1 MHSFLSR
8 CLLWA
13 AVIGLVLAA
22 AADAEPLPP
31 PAVGEAIPRP
41 AAGENAPAALD
52 LATALQWT
60 LSGNPDLVSLRRSL
74 SVSAAAVAVARQFP
88 TSLNPTVT
96 IDYQPWTFDRDTG
109 QGAHRLEQ
117 LIGVT
122 WSQPI
127 ELGDRTA
134 KRLAI
139 ARAAYD
145 QTHWNVLQAE
155 LQAMVE
161 TYRLHQTASY
171 RRERLRVAQHLAE
184 FNVQLLQTVRRQM
197 EAAQASAA
205 DVVLAEV
212 ENQSMVERLQTA
224 QQEYIDA
231 LTDLRRQIGL
241 PECVASV
248 VPAGGLKVPEGVS
261 AGEEEELIR
270 MALESHPEIN
280 AARAQA
286 AGSHA
291 ALALARADRI
301 VIPSVGPYY
310 EHDEAGI
317 TYYGVALSSPIPV
330 LNSGKPLVRQREM
343 EHSRDV
349 VAVEQLRIRTI
360 ARVRASL
367 VRWNQT
373 KGLVARVDAATAMI
387 QDQTAKMER
396 LYAAGQTDLLK
407 LLQVR
412 QRLIEAENAQLD
424 MTWQATQAYSE
435 LLTALGATPLIGS
448 LQPPADALLSLPV
461 R

>member
-1 MHSFLSR
+1 MDGFGPR
-8 CLLWA
+8 CLLCA
-13 AVIGLVLAA
+13 LAIGLLLAQG
-22 AADAEPLPP
+22 ADAEPPP
-31 PAVGEAIPRP
+31 PPGAGEAIPQP
-41 AAGENAPAALD
+41 MAGDHAEATLD
-52 LATALQWT
+52 LATALQWM
-60 LSGNPDLVSLRRSL
+60 LARNPDLVSLRRSL
-74 SVSAAAVAVARQFP
+74 CVSSAAVAVAKQFP

-96 IDYQPWTFDRDTG
+96 VNYEPWTFDRDTG
-109 QGAHRLEQ
+109 QGAQRLEQ
-117 LIGVT
+117 LTAVT

-127 ELGDRTA
+127 ELGNRTA

-139 ARAAYD
+139 AQAAYD

-155 LQAMVE
+155 LLAMVD

-171 RRERLRVAQHLAE
+171 RRERLRVAQRLAA
-184 FNVQLLQTVRRQM
+184 FNVQLLETVRRQM
-197 EAAQASAA
+197 GAGQASAA
-205 DVVLAEV
+205 DLVLAEV

-248 VPAGGLKVPEGVS
+248 VPAGALKVPEGVS
-261 AGEEEELIR
+261 AGDEEELLR
-270 MALESHPEIN
+270 MAVESHPEMN

-301 VIPSVGPYY
+301 VVPSVGPYY

-317 TYYGVALSSPIPV
+317 TYYGVAISSPIPV
-330 LNSGKPLVRQREM
+330 LNSGKPLVHQREM
-343 EHSRDV
+343 EHSRDL

-387 QDQTAKMER
+387 QEQTAKMER

-424 MTWQATQAYSE
+424 MAWQATQAYSD
-435 LLTALGATPLIGS
+435 LLAASGATPLLGS
-448 LQPPADALLSLPV
+448 LQPVAGSSLP